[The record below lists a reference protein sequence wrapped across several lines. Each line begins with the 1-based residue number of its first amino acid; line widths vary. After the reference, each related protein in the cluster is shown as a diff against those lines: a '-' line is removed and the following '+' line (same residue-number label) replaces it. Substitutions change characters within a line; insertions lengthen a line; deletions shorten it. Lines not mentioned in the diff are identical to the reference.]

1 MMSNKE
7 LFNKIL
13 QTTINN
19 IDDNI
24 VYSTAGYNT
33 AGYNTAGYNPVFGTN
48 TAGYPPTV
56 IGGGPPVEAKAQ
68 ITSDGILKTSARDGK
83 FYINIRPK

>member
-13 QTTINN
+13 KTTIDN

-24 VYSTAGYNT
+24 V
-33 AGYNTAGYNPVFGTN
+33 YNTAGYNPVVGTN

-56 IGGGPPVEAKAQ
+56 IGGGPPVEAKVQ
-68 ITSDGILKTSARDGK
+68 VSSDGILKTNARDGK

>member
-1 MMSNKE
+1 MSNKE

-33 AGYNTAGYNPVFGTN
+33 AGYNPVFGTN

-56 IGGGPPVEAKAQ
+56 IGGGPPVEVKAQ

>member
-1 MMSNKE
+1 MSNKE

-24 VYSTAGYNT
+24 VYST